1 MKYLSDKVC
10 YVRQIFFYQK
20 NLLLEIYN
28 FENLRKNSFVL
39 CDFIGNSFHIIVE
52 SRGQI
57 FIKCI
62 N

>member
-10 YVRQIFFYQK
+10 YVRQIFWSIKKICF
-20 NLLLEIYN
+20 LEIYN

-52 SRGQI
+52 SRG
-57 FIKCI
+57 
-62 N
+62 